1 MLVKS
6 KYYDIMQVFLV
17 TGGRRSRRRS
27 LSSTEIFVGSVWSY
41 AASLPSKISD
51 MPALTLDNSVFVF
64 GERLRYVQPPT
75 KCLTLYTGGKQPGR
89 KNISK
94 SILRYNGT
102 SNKWSHAGNMTRPRL
117 YHTVGPHDP
126 GVRFIEK

>member
-6 KYYDIMQVFLV
+6 SIMQVFLV
-17 TGGRRSRRRS
+17 TGGRVSSKKS

-41 AASLPSKISD
+41 AASLPSKLSD

-64 GERLRYVQPPT
+64 GEWLLYVQPPT
-75 KCLTLYTGGKQPGR
+75 KCFTLYTGGKRR

-94 SILRYNGT
+94 SILRYDGR
-102 SNKWSHAGNMTRPRL
+102 SNKWSNAGKMTRPRS
-117 YHTVGPHDP
+117 YHAVALFEP
-126 GVRFIEK
+126 GQRFIEK

>member
-6 KYYDIMQVFLV
+6 NIMQVFLV
-17 TGGRRSRRRS
+17 TGGMMYKRRF

-64 GERLRYVQPPT
+64 GEWLPYSKPPT
-75 KCLTLYTGGKQPGR
+75 KCLTLYTGGNQPGR
-89 KNISK
+89 KNMSK
-94 SILRYNGT
+94 SILRYDGR
-102 SNKWSHAGNMTRPRL
+102 SNKWSNAGNMTKRRSYHAVAL
-117 YHTVGPHDP
+117 YEP
-126 GVRFIEK
+126 GHRFIEK

>member
-6 KYYDIMQVFLV
+6 NIMQVFLV
-17 TGGRRSRRRS
+17 TGGRISSRRS

-64 GERLRYVQPPT
+64 GEWLRYVQPPT

-94 SILRYNGT
+94 NILRYNGT

>member
-6 KYYDIMQVFLV
+6 KIMQVFLV
-17 TGGRRSRRRS
+17 TGGRDSRMRF
-27 LSSTEIFVGSVWSY
+27 LSSTEIFFGSVWSY

-64 GERLRYVQPPT
+64 GEWLRYAQPPT

-89 KNISK
+89 KNISLK

-102 SNKWSHAGNMTRPRL
+102 SNKWSNAGKMTRSRS
-117 YHTVGPHDP
+117 YHAVAQHEP
-126 GVRFIEK
+126 GQRFIEK